1 MENNLKLFVW
11 EGVLTD
17 WSSGIMFALATD
29 VEAARA
35 EVLKV
40 CNYVPEE
47 DLAQEPTVYEVP
59 IGFAVWG
66 GG

>member
-1 MENNLKLFVW
+1 MESNLKLFVW

-29 VEAARA
+29 VEEARA
-35 EVLKV
+35 EILKG
-40 CNYVPEE
+40 CDYLPEGC
-47 DLAQEPTVYEVP
+47 LAQEPTVYEIP